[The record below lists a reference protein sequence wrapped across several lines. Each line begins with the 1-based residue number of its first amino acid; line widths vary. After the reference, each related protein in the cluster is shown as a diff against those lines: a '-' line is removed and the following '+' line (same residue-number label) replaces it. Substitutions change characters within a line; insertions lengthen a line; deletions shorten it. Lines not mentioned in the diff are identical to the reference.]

1 MDLLLTLLLIGAA
14 IVALVSIARRF
25 TQRVTVYEY
34 ERALRYDKGRL
45 AGVIGPGRHWVLR
58 NRTRLDRLDVRPTT
72 LHVPGQEIL
81 TEDGVSLRVSIAAE
95 YVIVDPLAATQ
106 STDDYVGALHVALQL
121 SLREIVGGT
130 PIDDLLQRRGEVGA
144 KLLELASP
152 RATELGLELRSAE
165 LKDLMFPGELR
176 RTFAQ
181 VVSARKEGEAALERA
196 RGETAA
202 LRNLANAARM
212 MEQNPTLLQLRLLQE
227 LGAAGGNTI
236 VLGIPSSATPLPIRS
251 QGASE
256 PPQLPETE

>member
-1 MDLLLTLLLIGAA
+1 MELLLIFLLIGAA

-25 TQRVTVYEY
+25 LQRITVYEY
-34 ERALRYDKGRL
+34 ERALRYDEGRL
-45 AGVIGPGRHWVLR
+45 AGVVGPGRHWVLR
-58 NRTRLDRLDVRPTT
+58 GRTRLDTLDVRPTT

-95 YVIVDPLAATQ
+95 YLIVDPLVATQ
-106 STDDYVGALHVALQL
+106 ATDDYVGALHVALQL

-130 PIDDLLQRRGEVGA
+130 PIDDLLQRRGEVGT

-212 MEQNPTLLQLRLLQE
+212 MEQTPALLQLRLIQQ

-251 QGASE
+251 QEAPE
-256 PPQLPETE
+256 PPQLPESE